1 MRYVA
6 LLALNKIV
14 LTHPSLVA
22 QQGEVI
28 LECIDSEDITIR
40 VKALDLVQ
48 GMVSSD
54 NLVSIVSRLMR
65 QLKASSS
72 ASNNPRNGT
81 PQNDPDEPEEEG
93 QGRRSRSSRSP
104 QAPPALPVDYIIDV
118 IGRVLSMC
126 SQNNYSHL
134 VDFEWYIDVLTQ
146 LVRLAP
152 VPRGTDHESESVS
165 GVRSTLD
172 ISEKIGDEIRNVAV
186 KVRAIRYAAV
196 AAAEAILSQMT
207 SESPSTQLISSG
219 VMKPAAFV
227 VGEFCSQLSN
237 PDDSLSYLLH
247 LIPRTKNFETLATCL
262 QAAIKILAH
271 IAGDEQ
277 EVWSSE
283 RKSRVSLLMA
293 RVIHTLE
300 PLTLHPYLEV
310 QERAVEF
317 SELLKLTAEAVSG
330 QTAASDEQHQDA
342 PLLLTQAIPSLF
354 SGWELNSVAIG
365 AQNHVPIPDD
375 LDLDEPIH
383 PNLVGLLAT
392 AEHLEI
398 PAGKED
404 DEFEAYY
411 NEKPAATSV
420 SNEPASNRLAEP
432 EEAAVTSYQ
441 QAGEESYL
449 DADILA
455 RRKAERRERNKDDPF
470 YIGDLNSSKSEGTS
484 TPIHNILQTS
494 NGPDL
499 DIDSIPIMQLDLEKL
514 HVGLSGPSKDQHS
527 SRPRPRQKVMIAQD
541 ETIPSGTPTPRSYDS
556 ENNSD
561 SHAARARSK
570 KLKASLLQVDSSII
584 GDLSLEAAASG
595 ADKPFDHERQQ
606 QEEREMAMA
615 VKEVERLR
623 LEMQR
628 ANERIQVAKG
638 VPDEG
643 TVLKKKKKKK
653 KVAKKEGEG
662 DGPEVKKK
670 KKAVAV
676 IDESGH
682 IEGGK
687 GEDAAGEGKGEEV
700 LVKPKK
706 KKKRVVKLD
715 GDGEE
720 ASQA

>member
-1 MRYVA
+1 MPCVPTLTALVKYVA

-22 QQGEVI
+22 QQEDVI

-54 NLVSIVSRLMR
+54 NLVSVVSRLMR
-65 QLKASSS
+65 QLKTSSASSS
-72 ASNNPRNGT
+72 NPGNVT
-81 PQNDPDEPEEEG
+81 PQNDLDDPDEEG

-104 QAPPALPVDYIIDV
+104 QAPPPLPEDYIIDV

-134 VDFEWYIDVLTQ
+134 ADFEWYIDVLTQ

-152 VPRGTDHESESVS
+152 VPRGSDHGSEFMS

-172 ISEKIGDEIRNVAV
+172 ISEKIGNEIRNVAV
-186 KVRAIRYAAV
+186 KVRAIRHAAV
-196 AAAEAILSQMT
+196 AAAEAILSQMS
-207 SESPSTQLISSG
+207 SESPSTQPVSYG
-219 VMKPAAFV
+219 VTKPAAFV

-237 PDDSLSYLLH
+237 SDDALSYLLH
-247 LIPRTKNFETLATCL
+247 LIPRTKNPETLATCL

-277 EVWSSE
+277 AVWTSE

-293 RVIHTLE
+293 RVIHALE
-300 PLTLHPYLEV
+300 PLTMHPYLEV

-365 AQNHVPIPDD
+365 AQDHVPIPDD

-383 PNLVGLLAT
+383 PNLGGLLAT
-392 AEHLEI
+392 ADHLEI

-411 NEKPAATSV
+411 NQKPAPTSI
-420 SNEPASNRLAEP
+420 SNEPAINRLAEP

-455 RRKAERRERNKDDPF
+455 RRKAERRERNKDDPY
-470 YIGDLNSSKSEGTS
+470 YIGDLNTSKSEGTS

-514 HVGLSGPSKDQHS
+514 HVGLHGPSKDQPS

-541 ETIPSGTPTPRSYDS
+541 ETIPSGAPTPRSYDS

-584 GDLSLEAAASG
+584 GDLSLEAAVSG
-595 ADKPFDHERQQ
+595 VDQPFDYERQQ
-606 QEEREMAMA
+606 QEEKEMAMA

-643 TVLKKKKKKK
+643 TVLKKKKKK
-653 KVAKKEGEG
+653 VAKKEGEG
-662 DGPEVKKK
+662 DGTEVKKK
-670 KKAVAV
+670 KKKKKIVA
-676 IDESGH
+676 ISDESGH
-682 IEGGK
+682 VEGVK
-687 GEDAAGEGKGEEV
+687 GEDVQQKGKRKGRR
-700 LVKPKK
+700 LW
-706 KKKRVVKLD
+706 
-715 GDGEE
+715 
-720 ASQA
+720 

>member
-1 MRYVA
+1 M
-6 LLALNKIV
+6 
-14 LTHPSLVA
+14 
-22 QQGEVI
+22 I

-65 QLKASSS
+65 QLKSSS
-72 ASNNPRNGT
+72 ASSSNPRNGT
-81 PQNDPDEPEEEG
+81 SQNDVDDTEEEG

-104 QAPPALPVDYIIDV
+104 QAPPALPEDYITDV
-118 IGRVLSMC
+118 IGRILSMC
-126 SQNNYSHL
+126 SQSNYSHL
-134 VDFEWYIDVLTQ
+134 VDFEWYIDVLRQ

-152 VPRGTDHESESVS
+152 VPRGSDQESESAS

-172 ISEKIGDEIRNVAV
+172 ISERIGDEIRNVAV

-196 AAAEAILSQMT
+196 AAAEAILSQAT
-207 SESPSTQLISSG
+207 SESPSTHVISSG
-219 VMKPAAFV
+219 VVKPAAFV
-227 VGEFCSQLSN
+227 VGEFCSQLAD
-237 PDDSLSYLLH
+237 PDDALSYLLH
-247 LIPRTKNFETLATCL
+247 LLSRMKNPETLATCL

-277 EVWSSE
+277 AVWTSE

-293 RVIHTLE
+293 RVIHALE
-300 PLTLHPYLEV
+300 PLTMHPYLEV

-330 QTAASDEQHQDA
+330 QTPASDEQHQDA

-354 SGWELNSVAIG
+354 SGWELNSVAVG
-365 AQNHVPIPDD
+365 AQKHVPIPDD

-383 PNLVGLLAT
+383 PNLGSLLAT
-392 AEHLEI
+392 ADHLEI

-411 NEKPAATSV
+411 NEKPAPTSI
-420 SNEPASNRLAEP
+420 SSEPAINRLTEP
-432 EEAAVTSYQ
+432 EEAGATSYQ

-455 RRKAERRERNKDDPF
+455 QRKAERRERNKDDPF
-470 YIGDLNSSKSEGTS
+470 YIGDLNASKSEGTS
-484 TPIHNILQTS
+484 TPIHHILQTS

-514 HVGLSGPSKDQHS
+514 HVGLNDPSKEQQPS
-527 SRPRPRQKVMIAQD
+527 SRPRARQKVMIAQD
-541 ETIPSGTPTPRSYDS
+541 ETIPSGSHTPRSYDS

-561 SHAARARSK
+561 SHAARARSR
-570 KLKASLLQVDSSII
+570 KLKASLLQVDSSVI

-595 ADKPFDHERQQ
+595 ADKPFDYERHQ
-606 QEEREMAMA
+606 QEEKEMALA

-623 LEMQR
+623 LEMLR

-643 TVLKKKKKKK
+643 TVLKKKKKK
-653 KVAKKEGEG
+653 VVKKEGEG
-662 DGPEVKKK
+662 DGAEPKKKKK
-670 KKAVAV
+670 KKAVAI

-682 IEGGK
+682 VEGVK
-687 GEDAAGEGKGEEV
+687 GEDAAGEEKGEV
-700 LVKPKK
+700 VVAKPKK

-715 GDGEE
+715 GDEEE